1 MRWSWALSVLRG
13 NEWRLSIV
21 EDRPPNNV
29 LEPTRLVVARML
41 RLFRFCE
48 QSVSEAAAANPP
60 GGSALSVRRSESS
73 CRQCPHKHHV

>member
-1 MRWSWALSVLRG
+1 M
-13 NEWRLSIV
+13 SIV

-41 RLFRFCE
+41 RLFRFCG

-60 GGSALSVRRSESS
+60 GGSALSARRDD
-73 CRQCPHKHHV
+73 RD